1 MSTTAKIFPAGS
13 TTVANGAWKSACSA
27 NQGYWSGDKTFS
39 TAGGSLNFNGN
50 AGDNNNAYKCQ
61 LKASE
66 GVITTTITSSYGVDV
81 EVSSKIKESGGEIT
95 ISITTSGDPDT
106 QTCTATDFTSK
117 TVSTT
122 STSATLTISNT
133 GSKVGGVQYIKITPK
148 TASTKTLTLKL
159 PKGDGTFEDYETTDK
174 SKLADYDLM
183 VSEKACYGSAAFW
196 GGSWNSGYWTDEFID
211 YNDATSTQPT
221 RYNSSSTFSTDK
233 TLWPLFVYGSTP
245 TYYHTDPYCPTY
257 HVTYNGNGKTSG
269 TLPTDNTDYD
279 GGETVTV
286 KSATLTKT
294 GYTFT
299 GWNTQD
305 NGGGTHYAANGSA
318 TFTMPA
324 SDVTLYAEWCRDLS
338 TLNLNSEFDL
348 EESSVTGVSAR
359 IDWAVAD
366 ATKYDW
372 ALKKGA
378 SFDGGTAVSSG
389 SNLTAD
395 YKELSGL
402 DPGTHYWFKL
412 TAKNDCGATSK
423 EKTIDFTTLN
433 AYVITYHKNDG
444 SGTSAT
450 ESKTEGVNYT
460 ISSDKF
466 SRDNYTLSK
475 WNTQADGGG
484 TNYEK
489 GATYSTDAALT
500 LHAVWA
506 PKVYTVT
513 KTFTGCSSASMPT
526 SYTYTGTADDFSYTV
541 TPSSGMT
548 LPSTINITMGGSALS
563 VGTDYTWNASTG
575 ALAISKVITGNLVIT
590 ISALQLYTVTFYNAA
605 GSAPSAVK
613 QTTEGGTVSIPSTTA
628 CDGWTFAGWKI
639 GSSQSS
645 TTTDPTGSGYITSES
660 WPKTDYVPSGNIS
673 AYAVF
678 KKTTGGSAKTTLLT
692 SAFDVD
698 EEYYDEEDWPT
709 QEATYS
715 DTQDDVDVLRFS
727 SKSGTGSITSKSLTA
742 PIGTTVKVAFK
753 IKDYGDTDT
762 EATVSLSNCA
772 TEQTFATSS
781 YSSLTDVEKSF
792 TTTSTTTFTV
802 TICASGNKK
811 RFYITDI
818 EVYYGGGGTTT
829 WKSDVSCSS
838 ATLDHISI
846 TTNPTKLNYLVGD
859 VFDPTGAVV
868 EAYYDD
874 DSHHTVT
881 GDVTWTAPTGGLTAG
896 TNQTITASYTEGGV
910 TRTDSKNVVNVYA
923 VDLRKR
929 DEDGNAISGLL
940 SDAPAVSLTLV
951 NHLSAAE
958 HGNKYAF
965 KEWQVTN
972 GSLSSTSSLTPTIDA
987 VSGAITVTAVYYK
1000 PITVTWH
1007 VPSGVFSGPSEYLR
1021 GWETQFPSSPDP
1033 EDYGCDEKIFYGWSR
1048 TPNYSSDDTAPT
1060 DLVEAGEVLTSDEDF
1075 YAIFAV
1081 KVSDGSAPE
1090 WTKTALESVTAGTY
1104 LICTTDGKAFNGAM
1118 TSGHG
1123 QVTASAFSG
1132 AKWALSV
1139 FNEDAPT
1146 GAQEIT
1152 FSTNSSGWKMYVAG
1166 EGKGYLYASKAS
1178 SGGFSYQADAG
1189 EEYWSSSSSAWK
1201 YSKNYSG
1208 SYAYLRVYNSSFRTY
1223 NSSTGGD
1230 AGIVLLKK
1238 TAAGVPA
1245 TYSDFSTSCTCK
1257 GFSFHTG
1264 SGTDNEVK
1272 ATNTRTC
1279 FTQVDA
1285 STTWKIDN
1293 YVIPSDAKFFVGYQD
1308 EFKSSGLGTSSRSA
1322 VKQFNADEALYFEYT
1337 KSYGDGNRP
1346 SVGNATG
1353 AIGTLR
1359 IWSDNSWDNCHVG
1372 FDPNGYIFKLGSTYY
1387 SMSNSATLDPAV
1399 RFKETEIITLTST
1412 DISGKYQVN
1421 IAAAAPNAS
1430 TGVASRYTENKN
1442 LAGMGV
1448 KSGSGASWRG
1458 DGIKVSDANTKGF
1471 FRIDIG
1477 DGGATNWNAHWVPVW
1492 ELTFDLKGGSG
1503 SIATT
1508 PAYVSVEAVSK
1519 VVTIPNTA
1527 PTKDGYRFLGW
1538 SDDDNSSVEYAAGS
1552 THNVTLSGNKTVYAV
1567 WAQEFTV
1574 TYAYGTG
1581 GTGSCAGGTYIAGE
1595 TVTTC
1600 NTTPSKACST
1610 FLGWT
1615 VDNGIGDKAA
1625 NTTFEMPAANVT
1637 ITARWNTT
1645 TYALTYKDQ
1654 GDVAYSGSNAGS
1666 LPAVHTCGET
1676 TNLPNGVRSGYRFDG
1691 WFTTSACTG
1700 VPITSI
1706 AGDGIDEPTT
1716 LYAKWTAAYTF
1727 TFSKNGVVDGT
1738 LTVGQVTG
1746 ENVIMPNTTVDCGLW
1761 TTFEGWVESTVA
1773 ETTTEPTVI
1782 YKPGDIYVAGS
1793 SDKEFKALYSKHEG
1807 DATVYYEKVTSGPK
1821 SGTYVMV
1828 SYPRNDIYYIYTSYN
1843 ASSYCNQSPVTI
1855 SDNGTVSAAN
1865 ATSASAREVTV
1876 RAGNGANTGKFA
1888 IYDGTASKYLTGGAG
1903 SVGVNNDITFCW
1915 NLMDGSTKVNSKEQ
1929 IPKAGAIHS
1938 TTNTT
1943 YLLQLRNHS
1952 TCDRFQ
1958 MYANTQTDGT
1968 NPYDVYLY
1976 RKRVAGTTYYTTA
1989 PGSCEVPTEI
1999 TVSYNDNKAYAGDQ
2013 TISGMPSGTTLTFTD
2028 YPDFDTYTVGS
2039 APTDPTGYHF
2049 TGWNTSAEGGGDSYD
2064 AGEDV
2069 TTFGYV
2075 ETITLYAQWERVYTV
2090 TLYDNGVERTRL
2102 TQASAGAN
2110 VTLPS
2115 GNNCTPGSAF
2125 TFVGW
2130 TDSPVQLNAEPVR
2143 PNIVSGAGEWGD
2155 DELTDDIT
2163 LYSVYSKS
2171 VAGCDDFAAG
2181 VSGAY
2186 KMYYDGSTYA
2196 TTAGSTGSYTGATSG
2211 TAEVF
2216 YIAYAPAHTGYTI
2229 RTSTGFVGWNY
2240 DGSELTKANATP
2252 YYWKISGSSSNWVIT
2267 PEPSAYTKQ
2276 LKSTDGSKF
2285 QLYAAATSGKLLLQ
2299 KSAMTY
2305 YYNTASCGDNSITFH
2320 DGGGT
2325 ISGTP
2330 TTPTG
2335 ASWNSDT
2342 HILSG
2347 LEDCDKIT
2355 EFPTASYD
2363 GWTFIGWSTEDYSNN
2378 GKHTTDYV
2386 DENASTDEP
2395 DGSGI
2400 YKTDG
2405 NPYVVRGGSIDMY
2418 PIFTR
2423 FPENEPFNTTSG
2435 GDYYI
2440 YYLEPGSNDGYGAL
2454 VRQYAGEYDNVKRY
2468 GRTTSCA
2475 AATEFTF
2482 TKDGD
2487 VWHIYDKTKGKYVT
2501 GKTSD
2506 DWLVLAS
2513 DLSGSYDD
2521 WTITIRSGNQF
2532 DATCGVGGGRQLSFS
2547 TSANYFMNYELA
2559 ATPGYPPVYLGTCTE
2574 RIFSSEPN
2582 PTPTVDLT
2590 GEPMVTSSKGQTVR
2604 AAIPMTL
2611 SASHITG
2618 TSPLKVTITG
2628 TNLKFAT
2635 SAAVNTDPA
2644 ASLEVAV
2651 DGSGKIDPTTIYV
2664 YYTPTEDEDGI
2675 ENITV
2680 TAVATK
2686 WGPTEIKRTTGIV
2699 HARHLPED
2707 FVIATKLGDKWYA
2720 LPANCTTNSSSTEG
2734 MLIEVDDVNDPTAAT
2749 AAPASTKY
2757 GLRNVAP
2764 KTRKAG
2770 NGERMVFTERISTAT
2785 ADNQMTLYNGSS
2797 TNIQVN
2803 AMYTTYKDNDTEAT
2817 REKYEW
2823 TPETSDFKDYLLT
2836 SASASRTLSMNTSGV
2851 FGSLTKDKAY
2861 SGQVRLL
2868 PATFYTPADMQ
2879 VVEWKANS
2887 VVVMYTGSGV
2897 TATTKVGTNSES
2909 SAQTLTTAKVDHGVF
2924 ELTTNQALISNANTQ
2939 LFITIKNGSSAVV
2952 GKKALVI
2959 PAIINTDNKTA
2970 DYVVSGADAAERI
2983 AKAAT
2988 TDVVILD
2995 GAVLSAVATKYTY
3008 KNITVYPGGK
3018 LVIGSGN
3025 QLGMASLTLRGGSSW
3040 GAASYEHKYP
3050 QFVVNNAT
3058 DGAYSNTAVKINYDY
3073 VTTKAQYY
3081 TFVLPYTGNTST
3093 IKYPVDIYGKNLDS
3107 GSQASFEFQY
3117 YDGAARAAGGTGW
3130 ATLAEPADLVAGRG
3144 YTFLGMPRKVDAYDG
3159 TDDSHSNTRQTY
3171 GIHRIPM
3178 SVTAATV
3185 QAGETNSSPGKSTP
3199 ISVTLADKNNA
3210 SGWVLVGNP
3219 FMGDVT
3225 GLSNEDIQVGELVHT
3240 STVPWDGKWE
3250 WDDTNPSTGVRYVV
3264 IPYNSGTDYHSEMAE
3279 DAELPAFKNFFVQ
3292 IKNGSATSL
3301 VIPAS
3306 SRNDA
3311 GLAPARYV
3319 AQEVKDIRLAV
3330 DLVSDTKSDKVDFL
3344 INDTYSA
3351 AYDDDADFTKMMN
3364 GTNFNLYGV
3373 YPGDNLSFIAV
3384 DKTTAAGNIAIGY
3397 QVPAAGEYTLQLSE
3411 RPYVM
3416 SDYVETLL
3424 VTDHEVD
3431 PEVTTDLLENP
3442 YTFTVTKAET
3452 NDTRFTVSIKLK
3464 ENQDTPTDIDII
3476 NGGGDLDGEKPIKFI
3491 YHDKMY
3497 ILRNG
3502 VLYDATGKRV
3512 KEINK

>member
-1 MSTTAKIFPAGS
+1 MKTNFNIQKEIISHLKSSARVYQGYSKGIRFAATILVLLFIGMGNAWGADQLTYSHTFSVKPSTGNSVALSSVNWKIEATNLNGYQADYAGVQFGAKKSSGTFKLTSVNAWGEQSGTYKDYTTIKSVVLYLNTGATLSTYDVTIGGKRATRSGTVSKNSSCNRDYSKASKVTYTPITGGTTGVVVIDLGSTSNGAQYICRIEIVCEKASTT
-13 TTVANGAWKSACSA
+13 
-27 NQGYWSGDKTFS
+27 KTCVLHDG
-39 TAGGSLNFNGN
+39 AGGSSTTNKIVGSDKLP
-50 AGDNNNAYKCQ
+50 AGAAVAGWEFQYWC
-61 LKASE
+61 
-66 GVITTTITSSYGVDV
+66 
-81 EVSSKIKESGGEIT
+81 
-95 ISITTSGDPDT
+95 TTSFADSDYGNHG
-106 QTCTATDFTSK
+106 
-117 TVSTT
+117 TT
-122 STSATLTISNT
+122 YT
-133 GSKVGGVQYIKITPK
+133 
-148 TASTKTLTLKL
+148 
-159 PKGDGTFEDYETTDK
+159 GDGTVTTPDQANLYAVYYNSCTFRYSTSPTAGYHIVNMGPATTGGAGDDYFTA
-174 SKLADYDLM
+174 S
-183 VSEKACYGSAAFW
+183 V
-196 GGSWNSGYWTDEFID
+196 GGSQKYCTIAEGTTVTLTSHQGSGSTFTGWHVTKTGDPTTEVTVASATAATTTFTMPAYNID
-211 YNDATSTQPT
+211 ITANFCKDLSGQTLTVYEPDLTYNTTTKKWDATMTWSSVEGAEYYLVTVLDKATSTKVVSSQNVGNVTSYDVSGLIQDHAHTFAVQARTSCNDSKSTGTIDATPT
-221 RYNSSSTFSTDK
+221 CPALTATTVSYGTKTSTFIVVNWTAVSGADKYTLVVQKRNSADDGWESTPAARFDDLTVLTK
-233 TLWPLFVYGSTP
+233 TITGLTPNTKYRANVQAISDCGSTKA
-245 TYYHTDPYCPTY
+245 TAGAAFTTLAQYTVHFD
-257 HVTYNGNGKTSG
+257 GNGATGGSVPSDAVKDAGSSYSLPGVGTLTNTGYTFGGWLEGSTSG
-269 TLPTDNTDYD
+269 TLRASGYSHTVNADITFYAKWTIQSYDVTFNMHDHGSAVAKQTIEYNGLVTEPSPAPSDADWKFGGWYKEAGYSNLWNFATDHVTAATTLHAKWTAKTYTNYRTTCSETYDIVLHDNNGGSHNGSAKVAANGKQLTSIVAPKRDGYSVEGYYKEAETSTQIATASGALQSDKTGYTDATGAWTKGDGATLYAKWIATNYTITYD
-279 GGETVTV
+279 GLEGASNSNPTSYNIATPTITLVAPGSREGYTFAGWTCGGSPITQIAVGSTGDKTITATWTANTYTVRFNANGGSGSMSNQNFTYGVAQNLTSNGFTAPDDKSFGGWTTNSDGTGDFYTNGQSVSNLTSVNGATVDLYAKWVDCDLYTMTLNVNGDTWKTVTQGSCGASIDLSGYQGVPSCDAKYTFVGWSESNSGNTTNPTITKTSSYEPESNTTLYAVYSYSAKMGTLV
-286 KSATLTKT
+286 KSTTGFGGPSKSYIIAASGYNSAMGEVTTGTVDGVSISKDGDNCVVTGSDEPAEFYFEDAGSSKWFVYQPYIDSEDNYGYIYFKAPTGSSGKFSWYDEEDYKEWYIYDDDIKPYGYYDYEYIQTYMKSHATDALWTLSINGTTGVATLTAVDAGSNTRSWQYNNTASKFSTYTTSQKPIALYEYTTGTAYTTQPDMTVYTITKGVESNGTFTIAEGVACSGQAVAVSATPASGYAFSGWTSSTGGSFGNASSATTTFTPTANTTVTANFVAATPHDITWMVNGTAYTTGEPTNSMTAGTSFSTMTLPTAPANNTLNSACGAVANQFVGWSQTDMGFATGQSAPAKLFTNAAGAGTAYGLMGDADVTFYAVFAQDGSSNYMSRCANTYSIMLDKKEGTTDGTAVATEQGTSLNITLAPTYAGHSVEGYYAETGRTTKIADANGSLIANKSGYTDGSGKWINTTSPLTLYTNWTLNSHTLTWNLDGGSISAAGTPAGTIAYGTALVAPTVTKT
-294 GYTFT
+294 GYTFNAWSPAVDATMPDNDVTYTATWTAKQYAITYKDKDDAAYSGDKTDGRPT
-299 GWNTQD
+299 GCP
-305 NGGGTHYAANGSA
+305 ANHTYGSA
-318 TFTMPA
+318 T
-324 SDVTLYAEWCRDLS
+324 DL
-338 TLNLNSEFDL
+338 
-348 EESSVTGVSAR
+348 
-359 IDWAVAD
+359 
-366 ATKYDW
+366 
-372 ALKKGA
+372 
-378 SFDGGTAVSSG
+378 
-389 SNLTAD
+389 
-395 YKELSGL
+395 
-402 DPGTHYWFKL
+402 P
-412 TAKNDCGATSK
+412 
-423 EKTIDFTTLN
+423 
-433 AYVITYHKNDG
+433 
-444 SGTSAT
+444 
-450 ESKTEGVNYT
+450 
-460 ISSDKF
+460 
-466 SRDNYTLSK
+466 
-475 WNTQADGGG
+475 
-484 TNYEK
+484 
-489 GATYSTDAALT
+489 
-500 LHAVWA
+500 
-506 PKVYTVT
+506 
-513 KTFTGCSSASMPT
+513 
-526 SYTYTGTADDFSYTV
+526 
-541 TPSSGMT
+541 
-548 LPSTINITMGGSALS
+548 
-563 VGTDYTWNASTG
+563 
-575 ALAISKVITGNLVIT
+575 
-590 ISALQLYTVTFYNAA
+590 
-605 GSAPSAVK
+605 
-613 QTTEGGTVSIPSTTA
+613 
-628 CDGWTFAGWKI
+628 
-639 GSSQSS
+639 
-645 TTTDPTGSGYITSES
+645 
-660 WPKTDYVPSGNIS
+660 
-673 AYAVF
+673 
-678 KKTTGGSAKTTLLT
+678 
-692 SAFDVD
+692 
-698 EEYYDEEDWPT
+698 
-709 QEATYS
+709 
-715 DTQDDVDVLRFS
+715 
-727 SKSGTGSITSKSLTA
+727 
-742 PIGTTVKVAFK
+742 
-753 IKDYGDTDT
+753 YG
-762 EATVSLSNCA
+762 
-772 TEQTFATSS
+772 
-781 YSSLTDVEKSF
+781 
-792 TTTSTTTFTV
+792 
-802 TICASGNKK
+802 
-811 RFYITDI
+811 
-818 EVYYGGGGTTT
+818 
-829 WKSDVSCSS
+829 
-838 ATLDHISI
+838 
-846 TTNPTKLNYLVGD
+846 
-859 VFDPTGAVV
+859 
-868 EAYYDD
+868 
-874 DSHHTVT
+874 
-881 GDVTWTAPTGGLTAG
+881 
-896 TNQTITASYTEGGV
+896 
-910 TRTDSKNVVNVYA
+910 
-923 VDLRKR
+923 
-929 DEDGNAISGLL
+929 
-940 SDAPAVSLTLV
+940 
-951 NHLSAAE
+951 
-958 HGNKYAF
+958 
-965 KEWQVTN
+965 
-972 GSLSSTSSLTPTIDA
+972 
-987 VSGAITVTAVYYK
+987 
-1000 PITVTWH
+1000 
-1007 VPSGVFSGPSEYLR
+1007 
-1021 GWETQFPSSPDP
+1021 
-1033 EDYGCDEKIFYGWSR
+1033 
-1048 TPNYSSDDTAPT
+1048 
-1060 DLVEAGEVLTSDEDF
+1060 
-1075 YAIFAV
+1075 
-1081 KVSDGSAPE
+1081 
-1090 WTKTALESVTAGTY
+1090 
-1104 LICTTDGKAFNGAM
+1104 
-1118 TSGHG
+1118 
-1123 QVTASAFSG
+1123 
-1132 AKWALSV
+1132 
-1139 FNEDAPT
+1139 
-1146 GAQEIT
+1146 
-1152 FSTNSSGWKMYVAG
+1152 
-1166 EGKGYLYASKAS
+1166 
-1178 SGGFSYQADAG
+1178 
-1189 EEYWSSSSSAWK
+1189 
-1201 YSKNYSG
+1201 
-1208 SYAYLRVYNSSFRTY
+1208 
-1223 NSSTGGD
+1223 
-1230 AGIVLLKK
+1230 
-1238 TAAGVPA
+1238 
-1245 TYSDFSTSCTCK
+1245 
-1257 GFSFHTG
+1257 
-1264 SGTDNEVK
+1264 VK
-1272 ATNTRTC
+1272 A
-1279 FTQVDA
+1279 
-1285 STTWKIDN
+1285 
-1293 YVIPSDAKFFVGYQD
+1293 
-1308 EFKSSGLGTSSRSA
+1308 
-1322 VKQFNADEALYFEYT
+1322 
-1337 KSYGDGNRP
+1337 
-1346 SVGNATG
+1346 
-1353 AIGTLR
+1353 
-1359 IWSDNSWDNCHVG
+1359 
-1372 FDPNGYIFKLGSTYY
+1372 
-1387 SMSNSATLDPAV
+1387 
-1399 RFKETEIITLTST
+1399 
-1412 DISGKYQVN
+1412 
-1421 IAAAAPNAS
+1421 
-1430 TGVASRYTENKN
+1430 
-1442 LAGMGV
+1442 
-1448 KSGSGASWRG
+1448 
-1458 DGIKVSDANTKGF
+1458 
-1471 FRIDIG
+1471 
-1477 DGGATNWNAHWVPVW
+1477 
-1492 ELTFDLKGGSG
+1492 
-1503 SIATT
+1503 
-1508 PAYVSVEAVSK
+1508 
-1519 VVTIPNTA
+1519 
-1527 PTKDGYRFLGW
+1527 
-1538 SDDDNSSVEYAAGS
+1538 
-1552 THNVTLSGNKTVYAV
+1552 
-1567 WAQEFTV
+1567 
-1574 TYAYGTG
+1574 
-1581 GTGSCAGGTYIAGE
+1581 
-1595 TVTTC
+1595 
-1600 NTTPSKACST
+1600 
-1610 FLGWT
+1610 
-1615 VDNGIGDKAA
+1615 
-1625 NTTFEMPAANVT
+1625 
-1637 ITARWNTT
+1637 
-1645 TYALTYKDQ
+1645 
-1654 GDVAYSGSNAGS
+1654 
-1666 LPAVHTCGET
+1666 
-1676 TNLPNGVRSGYRFDG
+1676 GYRFDG

-1700 VPITSI
+1700 DPITSI
-1706 AGDGIDEPTT
+1706 ASDEEGPFT
-1716 LYAKWTAAYTF
+1716 LYAKWTASHTF

-1738 LTVGQVTG
+1738 LTLGQVEG
-1746 ENVIMPNTTVDCGLW
+1746 GNVIMPNTTVDCGLW
-1761 TTFEGWVESTVA
+1761 TTFEGWVIGDVA
-1773 ETTTEPTVI
+1773 ETTTEPATI

-1793 SDKEFKALYSKHEG
+1793 SNQEFKAVYSKHEG

-1989 PGSCEVPTEI
+1989 PESCEVPTEI
-1999 TVSYNDNKAYAGDQ
+1999 TVSYNDNKANAGDQ

-2276 LKSTDGSKF
+2276 FKSTDGSKF

-2320 DGGGT
+2320 DGGGS

-2335 ASWNSDT
+2335 ASWNSGA

-2386 DENASTDEP
+2386 EENASTDEP

-2547 TSANYFMNYELA
+2547 TAANYFMNYELA

-2644 ASLEVAV
+2644 TSLEVAV

-2803 AMYTTYKDNDTEAT
+2803 AMYTTYKDNDTEET

-2924 ELTTNQALISNANTQ
+2924 ELTTNQALTSNANTQ
-2939 LFITIKNGSSAVV
+2939 LLITIKNGSSAVV
-2952 GKKALVI
+2952 GKTALVI
-2959 PAIINTDNKTA
+2959 PAIINTNNKTA

-2983 AKAAT
+2983 AKAAA

-3018 LVIGSGN
+3018 LVIGSDK

-3159 TDDSHSNTRQTY
+3159 TDNSHSNTRQTY

-3178 SVTAATV
+3178 SVSASTV
-3185 QAGETNSSPGKSTP
+3185 QSGETNSSPGKSTP

-3384 DKTTAAGNIAIGY
+3384 DKTTAAGSIAIGY